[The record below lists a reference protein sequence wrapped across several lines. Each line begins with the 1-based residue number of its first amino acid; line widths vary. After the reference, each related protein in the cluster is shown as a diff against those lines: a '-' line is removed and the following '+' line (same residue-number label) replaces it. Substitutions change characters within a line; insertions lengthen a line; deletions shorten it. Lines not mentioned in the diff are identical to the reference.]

1 MSSVWSLSLEELN
14 LVESKPAAQRLGFAI
29 QLKMYRLHGRFFE
42 TVREVPV
49 ETIEVIASALGRPIT
64 DVLGYDWEGRS
75 GRRHREEILKL
86 GNARYLTPAAREVL
100 NQWLEGFVGTQSN
113 SAIAERAETW
123 CRDQGFRPP
132 AKAELDRLV
141 RSLRRD
147 FEAKLL
153 DRITCS
159 LPPETVEKL
168 EASLVDAEKP
178 CGFDD
183 LKADPGR
190 AGLENLVRMADRL
203 AFIRSLQLPRVILDE
218 ADPTHLERLRR
229 RVSQEAAWEMRRH
242 PRSRRLSLYTI
253 FLADR
258 EARTTD
264 ALVDLLIETVHKMH
278 KKAQRKVMGRMTRDL
293 TRVHHKDRLLFK
305 IARASLSN
313 PDGSVRDV
321 IFAVA
326 SQDRL
331 QAVVAEYEE
340 GGTYH
345 EQVQKVLRASY
356 GGHYR
361 RLLPRLLEALEFR
374 CNNVQT
380 HPVLTALTWLKS
392 ALNEEPMRRV
402 IRSEDGLPIDGI
414 VPAKWRELIVET
426 TATGWRIDRI
436 DYEVC
441 VLLALRDRLRC
452 KEIWVVGADR
462 YRNPDDDV
470 PRDFETRRAQY
481 YQELAQPADA
491 ADFLDKMKSDLA
503 AALGRLNMA
512 LPRQSLVRLRSTGE
526 KRISVTPLSPLSEPA
541 SLVALKTEIEKRWTG
556 TGLLD
561 VLKETALRTGMLKVF
576 TTSGDR
582 VILSEADLHKRLL
595 LSLYALGTNAGL
607 KRVCSGHE
615 GVSYSE
621 LLHVERRFLSREGLR
636 DANALVTN
644 AILAHRLPSIWGDS
658 TASCASDSKKFG
670 AWDQNL
676 MTEWHVRYGGRG
688 VMIYWHVE
696 RKAACIHSQLKRC
709 SSSEVAAMIEGVL
722 RHCTDAEVK
731 SQFVDSHGQSEVAF
745 AFCLML
751 GFELAPRLKGI
762 SRQRLYLPD
771 LAYKDTLSS
780 LSPILTR
787 AIDWDLIGQQ
797 YDEIVKY
804 TAALRHRTAE
814 PEALLRRFTRANVQ
828 HPTYRAL
835 AELGKAVKTIFLCRY
850 LADEPYRRE
859 IHAGLNVVE
868 NWNSANGFI
877 YFGKGGEISSNRMED
892 QELSV
897 LALQLLQNSLVYV
910 NTLMLQK
917 VLQEPAWARRMTEE
931 DWRGLTPLIYL
942 HVNPYGQFELDLEQ
956 RIDFDR
962 RLAA

>member
-1 MSSVWSLSLEELN
+1 MSSVWSLSLEEVE
-14 LVESKPAAQRLGFAI
+14 LVGTKPTVQRLGFAI

-49 ETIEVIASALGRPIT
+49 ETIEVIASMLGRPIT
-64 DVLGYDWEGRS
+64 DVLSYDWEGRS
-75 GRRHREEILKL
+75 SRRHREEILKL
-86 GNARYLTPAAREVL
+86 GNAQYLTPEAREAL
-100 NQWLEGFVGTQSN
+100 RQWMATSVGMQSS
-113 SAIAERAETW
+113 SAVAERAETW

-141 RSLRRD
+141 RSQRRD
-147 FEAKLL
+147 FEAGLL
-153 DRITCS
+153 DRLTDALS
-159 LPPETVEKL
+159 PAAVERL
-168 EASLVDAEKP
+168 EASLLNADAA
-178 CGFDD
+178 CGFED

-203 AFIRSLQLPRVILDE
+203 KFIRSLRLPRAILREVD
-218 ADPTHLERLRR
+218 DGQLEPLRR
-229 RVSQEAAWEMRRH
+229 RVNQDSAWEMRRR
-242 PRSRRLSLYTI
+242 PRSRRLGLYAI
-253 FLADR
+253 FLANR
-258 EARTTD
+258 EAGITD

-305 IARASLSN
+305 IARASLGN
-313 PDGSVRDV
+313 PDGTVRDV
-321 IFAVA
+321 VFAVA

-331 QAVVAEYEE
+331 EAVVAEYEE

-361 RLLPRLLEALEFR
+361 RLLPHLLEALEFR
-374 CNNVQT
+374 CNNVQP
-380 HPVLTALTWLKS
+380 HPVLTALAWLKS

-414 VPAKWRELIVET
+414 VPAKWRDLIVET
-426 TATGWRIDRI
+426 TATGWRVDRI

-470 PRDFETRRAQY
+470 PKDFEARRTEY
-481 YQELAQPADA
+481 YQELAQPANA
-491 ADFLDKMKSDLA
+491 TDFVEKVKSDLA

-512 LPRQSLVRLRSTGE
+512 LPRQSFVRLRSTGE
-526 KRISVTPLSPLSEPA
+526 KRISLTPLAPLSEPPN
-541 SLVALKTEIEKRWTG
+541 LVALKAEIEKRWTG

-644 AILAHRLPSIWGDS
+644 AILAHRLPSIWGQG

-745 AFCLML
+745 AFCRML

-771 LAYKDTLSS
+771 LSYKDTLSS
-780 LSPILTR
+780 LAPILTR
-787 AIDWDLIGQQ
+787 AIDWELISQQ

-804 TAALRHRTAE
+804 TAALRYRTAE

-859 IHAGLNVVE
+859 INAGLNVVE

>member
-1 MSSVWSLSLEELN
+1 MSSVWSLSSEELV
-14 LVESKPAAQRLGFAI
+14 LVGAKPAVQRLGFAI
-29 QLKMYRLHGRFFE
+29 QLKMFALHGRFFE

-49 ETIEVIASALGRPIT
+49 ETIEVIASEIGSPIT
-64 DVLGYDWEGRS
+64 DALAYEWEGRT

-86 GNARYLTPAAREVL
+86 GNVQRLSVTDREAL
-100 NQWLEGFVGTQSN
+100 GQHLLGFVGVRST
-113 SAIAERAETW
+113 SAVIEQAEVW
-123 CRDQGFRPP
+123 CRERGFWPP
-132 AKAELDRLV
+132 AKAELDRLI

-147 FEAKLL
+147 FEAGLL
-153 DRITCS
+153 DRITAS
-159 LPPETVEKL
+159 LSPETVEKL
-168 EASLVDAEKP
+168 EVSLVEADMA

-190 AGLENLVRMADRL
+190 AGLENLIRMADRL
-203 AFIRSLQLPRVILDE
+203 TFIRSLRIPSTILGEVDVAYLE
-218 ADPTHLERLRR
+218 ALRR
-229 RVSQEAAWEMRRH
+229 RVGQEAAWEMRRH
-242 PRSRRLSLYTI
+242 PRSRRLGLYAV

-258 EARTTD
+258 EAAITD

-278 KKAQRKVMGRMTRDL
+278 KKAQRRVMGRMTRDL

-305 IARASLSN
+305 IAKASLAN
-313 PDGSVRDV
+313 PDGLVRDV
-321 IFAVA
+321 VFAVA

-331 QAVVAEYEE
+331 EAVVAEYEE

-361 RLLPRLLEALEFR
+361 RLLPHLLEALEFR
-374 CNNVQT
+374 CNNMQT
-380 HPVLTALTWLKS
+380 PPVLAALAWLKG
-392 ALNEEPMRRV
+392 ALSEEPMRRV

-414 VPAKWRELIVET
+414 VPAKWRDLIVET
-426 TATGWRIDRI
+426 TPTGWRIDRI

-470 PRDFETRRAQY
+470 PKDFEVRRAEY
-481 YQELAQPADA
+481 YQELAQPANA
-491 ADFLDKMKSDLA
+491 TEFVDKMRSDLA

-512 LPRQSLVRLRSTGE
+512 LPRQTLVRLRATGE
-526 KRISVTPLSPLSEPA
+526 KRISLTPLAPLSEPTN
-541 SLVALKTEIEKRWTG
+541 LVALKAEIEKRWAG

-561 VLKETALRTGMLKVF
+561 VLKETALRTGMLKAF

-621 LLHVERRFLSREGLR
+621 LLHVDRRFLSREGLR

-644 AILAHRLPSIWGDS
+644 AILAHRLPSIWGES

-745 AFCLML
+745 AFCRML

-771 LAYKDTLSS
+771 LAYKDALSS

-787 AIDWDLIGQQ
+787 PIDWDLITQQ

-804 TAALRHRTAE
+804 AAALRHRTAE
-814 PEALLRRFTRANVQ
+814 PEALLRRFTRANIQ

-859 IHAGLNVVE
+859 INAGLNVVE

-917 VLQEPAWARRMTEE
+917 VLQEPAWSRRMNEE

>member
-1 MSSVWSLSLEELN
+1 MSSAWSLSLEELELAN
-14 LVESKPAAQRLGFAI
+14 TKPAAQRLGFAI
-29 QLKMYRLHGRFFE
+29 QLKVYGLHRRFFE
-42 TVREVPV
+42 TVREIPV
-49 ETIEVIASALGRPIT
+49 ETIEVIAAVLGRPIT
-64 DVLGYDWEGRS
+64 DALGYEWEGRT

-86 GNARYLTPAAREVL
+86 SNTQPMSLGDRDMLRQQLLGP
-100 NQWLEGFVGTQSN
+100 VGVQST
-113 SAIAERAETW
+113 SAVMEHAETW
-123 CRDQGFRPP
+123 CREHGFRPP
-132 AKAELDRLV
+132 AKRDLDRLV

-147 FEAKLL
+147 FEAGLL
-153 DRITCS
+153 DKMTEALS
-159 LPPETVEKL
+159 PEAVEKL
-168 EASLVDAEKP
+168 EASLLNTDGV

-190 AGLENLVRMADRL
+190 AGLENLVRMAGRL
-203 AFIRSLQLPRVILDE
+203 TFIRSLGLSVASLSGVDS
-218 ADPTHLERLRR
+218 AYLETLRR
-229 RVSQEAAWEMRRH
+229 RVSQESAWDMRRR
-242 PRSRRLSLYTI
+242 PRSRRLGLYAL

-258 EARTTD
+258 EKGITD

-293 TRVHHKDRLLFK
+293 TRVHHKDRMLFK
-305 IARASLSN
+305 IAKAALAN
-313 PDGSVRDV
+313 PDGKVRDV
-321 IFAVA
+321 VFAVA
-326 SQDRL
+326 SQERL
-331 QAVVAEYEE
+331 EAVVAEYEE

-345 EQVQKVLRASY
+345 EQVQKALRASY

-361 RLLPRLLEALEFR
+361 RLLPHMLDALEFR
-374 CNNVQT
+374 CNNVQA
-380 HPVLTALTWLKS
+380 HPVLTALNWLKG

-402 IRSEDGLPIDGI
+402 IRSGDGLPIDGI
-414 VPAKWRELIVET
+414 VPAKWRDLIVET
-426 TATGWRIDRI
+426 TATGWRVDRI

-470 PRDFETRRAQY
+470 PKDFETRRSQY
-481 YQELAQPADA
+481 YQELAQPANA
-491 ADFLDKMKSDLA
+491 SDFVDKIKADLA
-503 AALGRLNMA
+503 AALGRLNIA
-512 LPRQSLVRLRSTGE
+512 LPRQSLVRLRTTGE
-526 KRISVTPLSPLSEPA
+526 KRISLTPLEPLSEPTN
-541 SLVALKTEIEKRWTG
+541 LVALKAEIDKRWTG

-561 VLKETALRTGMLKVF
+561 VLKETALRTGMLRSF

-582 VILSEADLHKRLL
+582 VILSEEDLHKRLL

-607 KRVCSGHE
+607 RRVCSGHD

-644 AILAHRLPSIWGDS
+644 AILAQRLPSIWGES

-676 MTEWHVRYGGRG
+676 MTEWHMRYGGRG

-696 RKAACIHSQLKRC
+696 RKSTCIHSQLKRC

-745 AFCLML
+745 AFCHML

-771 LAYKDTLSS
+771 LAYKDTLGS

-787 AIDWDLIGQQ
+787 AIDWDLISQQ

-850 LADEPYRRE
+850 LAEEPYRRE
-859 IHAGLNVVE
+859 INAGLNVVE

-917 VLQEPAWARRMTEE
+917 VLQDPAWSRRMTEA
-931 DWRGLTPLIYL
+931 DWRGLSPLIYQ

>member
-1 MSSVWSLSLEELN
+1 MSSVWSLSPDELE
-14 LVESKPAAQRLGFAI
+14 LVAAKPAVQRLGFAI
-29 QLKMYRLHGRFFE
+29 QLKMYSLHGRFFE
-42 TVREVPV
+42 TAREAPV

-64 DVLGYDWEGRS
+64 DALTYEWEGRT
-75 GRRHREEILKL
+75 GRRHREEILRL
-86 GNARYLTPAAREVL
+86 GNAQRLTATDREAL
-100 NQWLEGFVGTQSN
+100 HQQLLGLVGVQSG
-113 SAIAERAETW
+113 SAVMEQAQTW
-123 CRDQGFRPP
+123 CRERGFRPP
-132 AKAELDRLV
+132 AKAELDRMV

-147 FEAKLL
+147 FEAGLL
-153 DRITCS
+153 DKITEALS
-159 LPPETVEKL
+159 AEAVEKL
-168 EASLVDAEKP
+168 ETSLLNADAA

-183 LKADPGR
+183 LKADPGS

-203 AFIRSLQLPRVILDE
+203 KFIRSLELPRASLSHVDV
-218 ADPTHLERLRR
+218 AYLETLRR
-229 RVSQEAAWEMRRH
+229 RVNQERAWEMRRR
-242 PRSRRLSLYTI
+242 PRSRRLGLYAI

-258 EARTTD
+258 EAAITD

-305 IARASLSN
+305 IAKASLAN
-313 PDGSVRDV
+313 PEGSVRDV
-321 IFAVA
+321 VFAVA

-331 QAVVAEYEE
+331 EAVVAEYEE

-345 EQVQKVLRASY
+345 EQVQKALRASY

-361 RLLPRLLEALEFR
+361 RLLPHLLEALEFR
-374 CNNVQT
+374 CNNLQP
-380 HPVLTALTWLKS
+380 HSVLTALAWLKS
-392 ALNEEPMRRV
+392 ALKEDLARRV

-414 VPAKWRELIVET
+414 VPAKWRDLIVET

-462 YRNPDDDV
+462 YRNPDEDV
-470 PRDFETRRAQY
+470 PRDFEARRAEY
-481 YQELAQPADA
+481 YSELAQPASA
-491 ADFLDKMKSDLA
+491 EDFVDKVKVDLA

-512 LPRQSLVRLRSTGE
+512 MPRQSLVRLRSTGE
-526 KRISVTPLSPLSEPA
+526 KRITVTPLEAVCEPA
-541 SLVALKTEIEKRWTG
+541 NLVALKAEIEKRWTG

-561 VLKETALRTGMLKVF
+561 VLKETALRTGFLKAF

-636 DANALVTN
+636 DANTLVTN
-644 AILAHRLPSIWGDS
+644 AILAHRLPSIWGES

-745 AFCLML
+745 AFCQML

-771 LAYKDTLSS
+771 VAYKDTLSN

-787 AIDWDLIGQQ
+787 AIDWDLIRQQ

-859 IHAGLNVVE
+859 INAGLNVVE

-917 VLQEPAWARRMTEE
+917 VLQETAWSRRMTEE
-931 DWRGLTPLIYL
+931 DWRGLSPLIYL

>member
-1 MSSVWSLSLEELN
+1 
-14 LVESKPAAQRLGFAI
+14 
-29 QLKMYRLHGRFFE
+29 MYRQHGRFFE
-42 TVREVPV
+42 TAREVPV
-49 ETIEVIASALGRPIT
+49 ETIEILAAVLGRPIT

-75 GRRHREEILKL
+75 GRCHRDEILKL
-86 GNARYLTPAAREVL
+86 ADTPRLSPEAREAL
-100 NQWLEGFVGTQSN
+100 RHWLTAFVGTQSTL
-113 SAIAERAETW
+113 AVLDHAETW
-123 CRDQGFRPP
+123 CRDKGFRPP
-132 AKAELDRLV
+132 TKAELDRLV

-147 FEAKLL
+147 FEVGLF
-153 DRITCS
+153 DRITAS
-159 LPPETVEKL
+159 LSPEAVEKL
-168 EASLVDAEKP
+168 EASLVDADKH

-203 AFIRSLQLPRVILDE
+203 AFIRSLQLPRSILSEVDG
-218 ADPTHLERLRR
+218 ACLEPLRR
-229 RVSQEAAWEMRRH
+229 RVSREAAWEMRRH
-242 PRSRRLSLYTI
+242 PRSRRLGLYAI

-258 EARTTD
+258 EAGTTD

-293 TRVHHKDRLLFK
+293 TRVHHKDRMLFK
-305 IARASLSN
+305 IAKAALAN
-313 PDGSVRDV
+313 PDGKIRDV
-321 IFAVA
+321 VFAVA
-326 SQDRL
+326 SQERL
-331 QAVVAEYEE
+331 EAVVAEYEE

-345 EQVQKVLRASY
+345 EQVQKALRASY

-361 RLLPRLLEALEFR
+361 RLLPHLLEALEFR
-374 CNNVQT
+374 CNNVQA
-380 HPVLTALTWLKS
+380 HPVLTALAWLKG

-402 IRSEDGLPIDGI
+402 IRSGDGLPIDGI
-414 VPAKWRELIVET
+414 VPAKWRDLIVET
-426 TATGWRIDRI
+426 TATGWRVDRI

-470 PRDFETRRAQY
+470 PKDFETRRSEY
-481 YQELAQPADA
+481 YQELAQPANATDFVEQVK
-491 ADFLDKMKSDLA
+491 ADMA
-503 AALGRLNMA
+503 AALGRLNIA
-512 LPRQSLVRLRSTGE
+512 LPRQSLVRLRTTGE
-526 KRISVTPLSPLSEPA
+526 KRISVTPLAPLSEPPN
-541 SLVALKTEIEKRWTG
+541 LVALKAEIDKRWTG

-561 VLKETALRTGMLKVF
+561 VLKETALRTGMLKAF
-576 TTSGDR
+576 TTFGDR
-582 VILSEADLHKRLL
+582 VILSERDLHKRLL

-607 KRVCSGHE
+607 KRVCSGYDS
-615 GVSYSE
+615 VSYPE

-644 AILAHRLPSIWGDS
+644 AILAHRLPSIWGES

-745 AFCLML
+745 AFCRML
-751 GFELAPRLKGI
+751 GFELAPRLKAI
-762 SRQRLYLPD
+762 SRQRLYQPD
-771 LAYKDTLSS
+771 VAYKDTLGT
-780 LSPILTR
+780 LTPILTR
-787 AIDWDLIGQQ
+787 AIDWDLIRQQ

-835 AELGKAVKTIFLCRY
+835 AELGKAIKTIFLCRY
-850 LADEPYRRE
+850 LAEEPYRRE
-859 IHAGLNVVE
+859 INAGLNVVE
-868 NWNSANGFI
+868 NCNNANGFI

-917 VLQEPAWARRMTEE
+917 VLQEPAWSRRMTEE
-931 DWRGLTPLIYL
+931 DWWGLTPLIYL

>member
-1 MSSVWSLSLEELN
+1 MSSAWTLSLEELD
-14 LVESKPAAQRLGFAI
+14 LVVAKPAAQRLGFAI
-29 QLKMYRLHGRFFE
+29 QLKMYRQHGRFFE

-49 ETIEVIASALGRPIT
+49 ETIETLAVALGRPIT

-75 GRRHREEILKL
+75 GRRHRDEILKL
-86 GNARYLTPAAREVL
+86 VNAPRLSAEEREALRHWLTASI
-100 NQWLEGFVGTQSN
+100 GTQSR
-113 SAIAERAETW
+113 STVLDRAETW
-123 CRDQGFRPP
+123 CRGHGFRPP

-141 RSLRRD
+141 RSLCRD
-147 FEAKLL
+147 FEAGLL
-153 DRITCS
+153 DRITAS
-159 LPPETVEKL
+159 LLPETVEKL
-168 EASLVDAEKP
+168 EASLVDADKP

-190 AGLENLVRMADRL
+190 AGLENLVRMAERL
-203 AFIRSLQLPRVILDE
+203 AFIRSLQLPRAIFSEVD
-218 ADPTHLERLRR
+218 AAYLEPLRR
-229 RVSQEAAWEMRRH
+229 RGSQEASWEMRRH
-242 PRSRRLSLYTI
+242 PRTRRLGLYAI

-258 EARTTD
+258 EAGSTD
-264 ALVDLLIETVHKMH
+264 AMVDLLIETVHKMH
-278 KKAQRKVMGRMTRDL
+278 KKAQRKVLGRMTRDL

-305 IARASLSN
+305 IARASLAN
-313 PDGSVRDV
+313 PDGTVRDV
-321 IFAVA
+321 VFAVA

-331 QAVVAEYEE
+331 EAVVAEYEE

-361 RLLPRLLEALEFR
+361 RLLPHLLAALEFR
-374 CNNVQT
+374 CNNVQV
-380 HPVLTALTWLKS
+380 HPVLTALAWLKG
-392 ALNEEPMRRV
+392 ALDEEPMRRV

-414 VPAKWRELIVET
+414 VPVRWRDLIVET

-470 PRDFETRRAQY
+470 PKDFEARRAEY
-481 YQELAQPADA
+481 YQELAQPTNAT
-491 ADFLDKMKSDLA
+491 DFVDKMKSDLA

-512 LPRQSLVRLRSTGE
+512 MPRQSLVRLRSAGE
-526 KRISVTPLSPLSEPA
+526 KRISVTPLTPLSEPEN
-541 SLVALKTEIEKRWTG
+541 LVALKAEIDKRWAG

-561 VLKETALRTGMLKVF
+561 VLKETALRTGMLKAF
-576 TTSGDR
+576 TTFGDR
-582 VILSEADLHKRLL
+582 VILSEDDLHKRLL

-607 KRVCSGHE
+607 KRVCSGHD
-615 GVSYSE
+615 GVSYPE

-644 AILAHRLPSIWGDS
+644 AILAHRLPSIWGES

-722 RHCTDAEVK
+722 RHCTDAEIK

-745 AFCLML
+745 AFCHML

-787 AIDWDLIGQQ
+787 TIDWDLISQQ

-850 LADEPYRRE
+850 LAEEPYRRE
-859 IHAGLNVVE
+859 INTGLNVVE

-917 VLQEPAWARRMTEE
+917 VLQEPAWVRRMTEE

-942 HVNPYGQFELDLEQ
+942 HVNPYGQFELNLEQ

-962 RLAA
+962 RLTA